1 MKKIL
6 FYLFIYFIYSNHAYA
21 EKFIYVCESISPK
34 GYEGFQRTY
43 SIDTNRKKIKHISSF
58 DTKSKQAYN
67 VDRFI
72 NIINWSNEFA
82 ISHKIDDADKTS
94 SYDTFSFVNDKLIVS
109 AHYMN
114 GDMPISEDQIE
125 KYYFN
130 QLYDCIKD

>member
-6 FYLFIYFIYSNHAYA
+6 LFLFIYFISSNHGYA

-67 VDRFI
+67 
-72 NIINWSNEFA
+72 EFA
-82 ISHKIDDADKTS
+82 ISHKIDDAGKTS

-125 KYYFN
+125 KYFFN
-130 QLYDCIKD
+130 QLYVCSKD

>member
-6 FYLFIYFIYSNHAYA
+6 LYLFIYFISSNYGFA

-82 ISHKIDDADKTS
+82 ISHKI
-94 SYDTFSFVNDKLIVS
+94 NDN
-109 AHYMN
+109 A
-114 GDMPISEDQIE
+114 
-125 KYYFN
+125 N
-130 QLYDCIKD
+130 QG

>member
-6 FYLFIYFIYSNHAYA
+6 LYLFIYFIYSNHAYA

-82 ISHKIDDADKTS
+82 ISHKIDDAGKTS

-130 QLYDCIKD
+130 QLYDCSKD

>member
-6 FYLFIYFIYSNHAYA
+6 LFLFIYFISSNHGYA

-82 ISHKIDDADKTS
+82 ISHKIDDVDKTS

-125 KYYFN
+125 KYFFN
-130 QLYDCIKD
+130 QLYVCSKD